1 MYNNI
6 DIDLGP
12 RLNNRENDRATS
24 ILNNNVSRL
33 SNTSISTSERNT
45 DFSLGEAVI
54 NNNTNRVSRN
64 ANNSLFQV
72 EEEANVIRETILST
86 SEYDDVSLELYF
98 DITGNDS
105 QNYYNPINEL
115 QKVTETKNLIIN
127 KAFESVENKFK
138 SLLKKINNYEFIT
151 NRIKDKVN
159 NAEDLHDKF
168 TTGLAL
174 RKETIKKLSYIDK
187 LKKFVINK
195 QQGKEFNRITNYFI
209 SNYDRNFRSSF
220 EIDEATSLFD
230 FENDDIISVIKC
242 NDIND
247 EQLKRH
253 LMIDISKVNEI
264 SKTIDYTNLIIQNL
278 VNNVRSIYAPMPGCL
293 FKNKTTAN
301 NLYTRYEDD
310 SIFVYTSEINSSV
323 SKTLW
328 DSILIDKKFDDK
340 DFSDNTVDNTN
351 FINNISPFEISV
363 KGVNN
368 IKLIDFPLDPGG
380 YYISAVLS
388 INNIYQNSI
397 SSVHLRY
404 TDFLRSNT
412 VLGGFQSETPAA
424 FPDRNFSCK
433 KINSE
438 FTSLYNKILISQ
450 LLKPT
455 PEQISFFTNN
465 IEEEK
470 SPDVSNLKN
479 LFNIDFYNNV
489 SKIKLVNF
497 NYNSRDIVQEFSLFN
512 AYINTPDLDR
522 KPNYRL
528 SYSHFDY
535 YSNNIPLTNIYHKK
549 VPIITND
556 TLAISASNG
565 FNTNSNFDTLADIVS
580 NTDNI
585 NSFINTD
592 IYQVGLFGYTTG
604 ERRIN
609 SRINNVTSYEEFDNN
624 SFVIKVDSLIK
635 RIKISYLKNLNLD
648 LSLFN
653 EIAKNIKNSDLKT
666 LMNAYISEDK
676 EKISILSNKNKAYN
690 LLFDE
695 NESNEVFSNFSF
707 NSLPRKIQNKMFRA
721 AIDPIVQ
728 EENIENIISV
738 FSNYYPNNIFFS
750 STTFLKKIL
759 SDCKY
764 YMENT
769 EFKASDYNNKI
780 SELLYLH
787 YINESF
793 NPGKQKEKESIVER
807 FIIAAIKNDTVSD
820 SRISNR
826 EELFQYDVN
835 VYDDINEKISEEI
848 SEIKLDQSKKSEYFS
863 QVGDKIKEVRVKK
876 SKEYIESSTKL
887 KEIEDSVF
895 GKSFIKKISE
905 ECNYSFVLND
915 FSNYA
920 IGRHKTFIIDQFF
933 PYTSS
938 LLFADSDFTS
948 EEAIKRYKDIVSNK
962 NIFFKRSVNIVAEGF
977 SDKDRN
983 EIDASDFFIEQSTI
997 DYFIDG
1003 KIKKRLSTSNIKGS
1017 KKTDIT
1023 DDFYSL
1029 TIDNTSIFS
1038 KICEVIR
1045 AALRTISKDYT
1056 EKYFAKD
1063 EEILSFINENKEI
1076 KEVAK
1081 VILEIY
1087 SVFFVDMFKKINF
1100 DFSISYFGKIIDPY
1114 VDNND
1119 KFLTKTKL
1127 SEELTRFDDGS
1138 DIIKFNLVKSL
1149 GVSRNSI
1156 RVFVK
1161 KDSEQ
1166 NSVPLE
1172 YVVSENMIDYYDEL
1186 LSYFDKTGDNYRVDN
1201 IFERSGLFFED
1212 QNGDVFCRKMYSVI
1226 NTLKKS
1232 DLYQALSFD
1241 LTRELVRNIYDI
1253 GDNLDKINNEELLQ
1267 FASSIDMETE
1277 DFLKQIDNKYYQNML
1292 IRNIDNV
1299 SVRNN
1304 KIKENIINPIISSEE
1319 ELEDVYKGISMFDIV
1334 KDEMSYKQVNI
1345 NDDVIYCFNLPYEKL
1360 ETIGDDTII
1369 KLTLIPKDVRNTN
1382 KVFYPLTYYF
1392 SPNLISRNFNIGNI
1406 TSNYI
1411 FNENSNLNDSELNGV
1426 YLESEAIIEEVK
1438 EYLRNVISRKFNLR
1452 ETNNINLILDDIL
1465 TNHENS
1471 VNLHKMLYSKH
1482 DINLKKSMYDNSEEM
1497 SILSNAVSD
1506 NLFRNVFDI
1515 EKSSLQEK
1523 LNEAKFNEINLMNES
1538 VNSLMSIGYDNEII
1552 KNTKIYD
1559 RYVISV
1565 KSDYLIYNEIDAGL
1579 SFNLPEN
1586 NIGQFRSSAIR
1597 AEAVKSTSVK
1607 NNLSM
1612 LEVHGRFDNNSFSTL
1627 DINDREFLTFIVDA
1641 RIF

>member
-33 SNTSISTSERNT
+33 SNTSISTTERNT

-54 NNNTNRVSRN
+54 NSNTNRVSRN
-64 ANNSLFQV
+64 ANDSLFQV

-98 DITGNDS
+98 DIIGNDF
-105 QNYYNPINEL
+105 QNYSNPIDTL
-115 QKVTETKNLIIN
+115 RKITETKNLVIDA
-127 KAFESVENKFK
+127 AFKNVENKFK

-151 NRIKDKVN
+151 DRIKDKVN
-159 NAEDLHDKF
+159 NSEDLHDKF

-195 QQGKEFNRITNYFI
+195 QQGKEFNKITNYFI
-209 SNYDRNFRSSF
+209 SNYDRNFRNNF

-230 FENDDIISVIKC
+230 FENDDIISAIKC
-242 NDIND
+242 DDIND
-247 EQLKRH
+247 EQLRRH

-264 SKTIDYTNLIIQNL
+264 SKTVDYTNLIIQNL

-328 DSILIDKKFDDK
+328 DSILVNRKFDDK

-351 FINNISPFEISV
+351 FINNISPFEIRI

-368 IKLIDFPLDPGG
+368 VKLSNEVIEATLTIENIFTRNITSELLVFKNF
-380 YYISAVLS
+380 SVL
-388 INNIYQNSI
+388 
-397 SSVHLRY
+397 
-404 TDFLRSNT
+404 T
-412 VLGGFQSETPAA
+412 GFQTNNSSSY
-424 FPDRNFSCK
+424 RNFSYK
-433 KINSE
+433 KINANFIGLFS
-438 FTSLYNKILISQ
+438 KILISQ

-455 PEQISFFTNN
+455 PEQISFLTHNVEGN
-465 IEEEK
+465 IK
-470 SPDVSNLKN
+470 QSSITNLKN
-479 LFNIDFYNNV
+479 LYSTNFFNILDNIE
-489 SKIKLVNF
+489 KA
-497 NYNSRDIVQEFSLFN
+497 RDVFRYSYEEEGSSPKHI
-512 AYINTPDLDR
+512 
-522 KPNYRL
+522 

-556 TLAISASNG
+556 TLTITASNG
-565 FNTNSNFDTLADIVS
+565 FNTTSAFDTLTDIS
-580 NTDNI
+580 NAGNI
-585 NSFINTD
+585 NSFINAD
-592 IYQVGLFGYTTG
+592 VYQNSTNDYTTG

-609 SRINNVTSYEEFDNN
+609 SRVNNVTSYEEFDNN

-635 RIKISYLKNLNLD
+635 RVKISYLKNLNLD
-648 LSLFN
+648 LFLFN

-690 LLFDE
+690 LLFEE

-707 NSLPRKIQNKMFRA
+707 NNLPRKIQNKMFRA

-750 STTFLKKIL
+750 STTFLKKVL

-764 YMENT
+764 YMVNT
-769 EFKASDYNNKI
+769 EFKKSDYNNKI

-820 SRISNR
+820 SRISNS
-826 EELFQYDVN
+826 EELFQYDIN

-887 KEIEDSVF
+887 KVIEDSVF

-905 ECNYSFVLND
+905 ECNYSFVVND
-915 FSNYA
+915 FSSYA
-920 IGRHKTFIIDQFF
+920 DGEHKTFIIDQFF

-938 LLFADSDFTS
+938 FLFSESDFTS
-948 EEAIKRYKDIVSNK
+948 EEAIKRYKDIISNK

-977 SDKDRN
+977 EDQDRN
-983 EIDASDFFIEQSTI
+983 NISTTDFFIEQSAI

-1003 KIKKRLSTSNIKGS
+1003 KIKKRLSTSNTKGS

-1029 TIDNTSIFS
+1029 TIDDTSIFS

-1045 AALRTISKDYT
+1045 TVLRTISKDYA
-1056 EKYFAKD
+1056 EKYFTKD
-1063 EEILSFINENKEI
+1063 EEVLSFINENKEI

-1087 SVFFVDMFKKINF
+1087 SVFFIDMFKKINF
-1100 DFSISYFGKIIDPY
+1100 DFTTSYFGKIIDPY
-1114 VDNND
+1114 VDDND

-1127 SEELTRFDDGS
+1127 SEELSRFDEGS
-1138 DIIKFNLVKSL
+1138 DVIKFNLIKSL

-1156 RVFVK
+1156 SKFVK

-1166 NSVPLE
+1166 NRVPLE
-1172 YVVSENMIDYYDEL
+1172 YKVSENVIDYYSEL
-1186 LSYFDKTGDNYRVDN
+1186 LSYFDKSGDNYKVDN
-1201 IFERSGLFFED
+1201 IFERNGLFFED

-1299 SVRNN
+1299 SFRNN
-1304 KIKENIINPIISSEE
+1304 EIKEKIIDPVISSEE
-1319 ELEDVYKGISMFDIV
+1319 SLEEVYKSINMFDIV
-1334 KDEMSYKQVNI
+1334 KDETSYKQVNI

-1426 YLESEAIIEEVK
+1426 YLEGEAIIEEVK
-1438 EYLRNVISRKFNLR
+1438 EYLRNVISKKFNLR

-1465 TNHENS
+1465 INHENS

-1482 DINLKKSMYDNSEEM
+1482 DINLKKSMYNNSEEM
-1497 SILSNAVSD
+1497 LILSNAVSD

-1565 KSDYLIYNEIDAGL
+1565 KSDYLIYNEIDADL

-1586 NIGQFRSSAIR
+1586 NIGQFRSSVIR